1 MDITPS
7 RRVFLAGF
15 SHGRVSE
22 GVHDRLYASI
32 LAIGSDERYLVL
44 VSLDL
49 IGLFKNFIDEIRR
62 SVADSFGIKPWEI
75 IFCCTHT
82 HSGPDTIGLWGSD
95 EYTSGVDDDYME
107 WLRSALSEAILKA
120 LENTVRGYGRY
131 SWILVNPR
139 GIVRNTRNRGLVD
152 RYLSSFRF
160 IDESGRTIATIV
172 NFACHPEVLSDDNKL
187 ITADYVHYLRSYIED
202 NVGGITV
209 FVNGPLGGMLTPDV
223 EARSFDE
230 AKRVGVRLARYFID
244 CLEYE
249 ECVED
254 AIIDLAYSE
263 LTLPVDN
270 PLFLEAS
277 RRGLLRRSIMD
288 GRILTEVCIARI
300 GEISMVTIPGEA
312 LPRIG
317 MELRGILDGR
327 CKIVAC
333 LGNDEVG
340 YIIPE
345 DSWDPSRY
353 EESMSL
359 GPSTASIIEGEV
371 GRLIRRIRSTRA

>member
-15 SHGRVSE
+15 SRGRISE

-44 VSLDL
+44 ASLDL
-49 IGLFKNFIDEIRR
+49 IGLFKNFADEIRR
-62 SVADSFGIKPWEI
+62 SVADGFGVKPWEI
-75 IFCCTHT
+75 ILCCTHT

-107 WLRSALSEAILKA
+107 WLCSALSEAILKA
-120 LENTVRGYGRY
+120 LENTVKSYGRY
-131 SWILVNPR
+131 SWILADPR
-139 GIVRNTRNRGLVD
+139 GIVRNTRDRGLVD

-172 NFACHPEVLSDDNKL
+172 NFACHPEVLSEDNRL

-202 NVGGITV
+202 DVGGITV

-230 AKRVGVRLARYFID
+230 AERVGAGLARYFMS

-254 AIIDLAYSE
+254 ATIDLAYSE
-263 LTLPVDN
+263 LTLPVSN

-277 RRGLLRRSIMD
+277 RRGLLRRSITD
-288 GRILTEVCIARI
+288 GGILTEVCTVKI
-300 GEISMVTIPGEA
+300 GGISMVTIPGEA

-317 MELRGILDGR
+317 MELRSILDGR

-333 LGNDEVG
+333 LGSDEVG

-371 GRLIRRIRSTRA
+371 GRLVRRIRSIV

>member
-32 LAIGSDERYLVL
+32 LAIGSDERCLVL

-62 SVADSFGIKPWEI
+62 SVADSFGVKPWEVL
-75 IFCCTHT
+75 FCCTHT

-107 WLRSALSEAILKA
+107 WLRSALSEAIIKA
-120 LENTVRGYGRY
+120 LENTVRGYARY
-131 SWILVNPR
+131 SWILVDPR
-139 GIVRNTRNRGLVD
+139 GIVRNTRDRGLVD

-187 ITADYVHYLRSYIED
+187 ITADYVHYLRSCIED
-202 NVGGITV
+202 NIGGITV

-223 EARSFDE
+223 KARSFDE
-230 AKRVGVRLARYFID
+230 AERVGVRLARYFMD

-249 ECVED
+249 ERVEN

-277 RRGLLRRSIMD
+277 RRGLLRRSIID

-345 DSWDPSRY
+345 DSWDPDRY
-353 EESMSL
+353 EEGMSL

-371 GRLIRRIRSTRA
+371 GRLVRRIRSTM